1 MKFRPT
7 LKNISDDE
15 ITFSNLELIKEND
28 TFSLRWLID
37 GKFITT
43 NKKEYEIYINLIGG
57 EFIDFYLYKKDID
70 EEIKVGIIFI
80 DYEDGEKI
88 KIPGCIINSYSMEDK
103 IFFRFKYVGINS
115 NTKDIIFKEM
125 FKKQIEMRTMY
136 SKFSNRVIK
145 NL

>member
-1 MKFRPT
+1 
-7 LKNISDDE
+7 
-15 ITFSNLELIKEND
+15 
-28 TFSLRWLID
+28 
-37 GKFITT
+37 
-43 NKKEYEIYINLIGG
+43 
-57 EFIDFYLYKKDID
+57 
-70 EEIKVGIIFI
+70 
-80 DYEDGEKI
+80 
-88 KIPGCIINSYSMEDK
+88 MEDK